1 MPDLGKSIMLQGSIP
16 WFGTSIKRGKQMM
29 KKTFSQKLIDYIEFF
44 NNYIGEHENFSDN
57 IDYTVGYACRVFE
70 NLKLSYIKENKNK
83 LNYKFQQNIF
93 VMKQD
98 LKNTDFESLEEV
110 VNEIIDDLNF
120 LKRKYGGGKWNI

>member
-1 MPDLGKSIMLQGSIP
+1 
-16 WFGTSIKRGKQMM
+16 MM

-44 NNYIGEHENFSDN
+44 NNYIGEYENFSDN

-120 LKRKYGGGKWNI
+120 LKRKYGGGKWKHLTVEEFLKIKKLASLVQWNWKGGD

>member
-1 MPDLGKSIMLQGSIP
+1 
-16 WFGTSIKRGKQMM
+16 MM

-44 NNYIGEHENFSDN
+44 NNYIGEYENFSDN

-120 LKRKYGGGKWNI
+120 LKRKYGGGK